1 MAKIIPNSKAWVGWT
16 TSALTGSG
24 NSLGVTAAI
33 ISGGTTTNITP
44 SLISINASATG
55 NTVPTPSLD
64 SLFETSVSGTV
75 QAQFSMDLYRDD
87 SSTTIWDLFVRGNS
101 GYVIISRY
109 GGGGA
114 SAMPIATN
122 KVEIW
127 PVQVTAR
134 TPNAMTSNT
143 VQTYTVACAVWKEPN
158 EWATVS

>member
-1 MAKIIPNSKAWVGWT
+1 MAKIIPNQKSWVGWT
-16 TSALTGSG
+16 TASLSGSG
-24 NSLGVTAAI
+24 STLTATAAQVAAA
-33 ISGGTTTNITP
+33 TNVTP
-44 SLISINASATG
+44 SLISVNASATG

-87 SSTTIWDLFVRGNS
+87 SSTVVWDLFARGNS

-114 SAMPIATN
+114 SYMPIASN
-122 KVEIW
+122 KCEIW

-143 VQTYTVACAVWKEPN
+143 VQTFTVACAVWKEPN
-158 EWATVS
+158 EWATVAA